1 MAEQVDGVDYFL
13 KLQGA
18 QGESQQTNFSSQVKV
33 LSWNFGGYS
42 ESSVG
47 RTSGSGAGKV
57 TMQPLNIVC
66 EMDAGFTKMAGF
78 LTQGK
83 HVTEGVLS
91 AVKNGSNNKA
101 YITITIK
108 EVFVAKLSVQ
118 ASSQVPVVNVSLTY
132 KSIETEYKKQ
142 NEQGNL
148 ETAGT
153 HTYDASTNQTS

>member
-1 MAEQVDGVDYFL
+1 MADQKDGVDYFL

-18 QGESQQTNFSSQVKV
+18 DGESQQINFSDQIRV

-42 ESSVG
+42 ESTVG

-66 EMDAGFTKMAGF
+66 EMDAGYTKMAGF

-83 HVTEGVLS
+83 HLTQGVLS
-91 AVKNGSNNKA
+91 AVKNGSNNQA
-101 YITITIK
+101 FIIITMT
-108 EVFVAKLSVQ
+108 EVFVANLAVQ
-118 ASSQVPVVNVSLTY
+118 ASDQVPIVNVSLTY
-132 KSIETEYKKQ
+132 KSIQTEYKKQ
-142 NEQGNL
+142 NATGNL
-148 ETAGT
+148 VSAGT

>member
-1 MAEQVDGVDYFL
+1 MAEQKDGVDYFL

-18 QGESQQTNFSSQVKV
+18 EGESQQTNFSEQIKV
-33 LSWNFGGYS
+33 LSWSFGGSS
-42 ESSVG
+42 ESTVG

-57 TMQPLNIVC
+57 TMQPLNVVC
-66 EMDAGFTKMAGF
+66 EMDAGYTKMAGF

-83 HVTEGVLS
+83 HLTQGILS
-91 AVKNGSNNKA
+91 AVKNGSNNQA
-101 YITITIK
+101 YITLTMT

-118 ASSQVPVVNVSLTY
+118 ASTQVPVVNVSLTY

-142 NEQGNL
+142 NETGSL
-148 ETAGT
+148 VTAGT